1 MRKKF
6 FSLLLIFIL
15 AISMTQTAYAT
26 SISDL
31 QKQRQ
36 EKENQKKGTQ
46 SQLDSVNDQINDL
59 SGEKDDVDAQISEL
73 TGQIAEIMASVS
85 LLEDEIADTQ
95 VQIEQAQK
103 DYDEAKAKEEAQY
116 HAMKKRIQYLYEK
129 GETSYLDLLFKSAD
143 LTQLFNRAEYISQI
157 AAYDRKMLDQYE
169 AASEEVAARE
179 ADLKAEHEELV
190 TLKTNTE
197 EKQKDAERLMNE
209 KTAELKSYNSKI
221 AASEG
226 SLSDLEKDIAAQEDK
241 IKAIEAELKRKEEEA
256 KKAALEAGQK
266 YNTVSIGNINFIW
279 PCPASS
285 RITSSFGDRESPTEG
300 ASSSHQGIDIGA
312 STGSSILAAASGT
325 VTISTYSYSAG
336 NYIMINHGGGVSTVY
351 MHCSELLVSAG
362 QEVTQ
367 GQVIAK
373 VGSTGYSTGPHLHFG
388 IRVNGSYVN
397 PINYVSP

>member
-6 FSLLLIFIL
+6 TSLILILIL
-15 AISMTQTAYAT
+15 ALSTTHTAYAT
-26 SISDL
+26 SVSDL

-36 EKENQKKGTQ
+36 EKENEKKGTQ
-46 SQLDSVNDQINDL
+46 GQLDSLNDQINDL

-95 VQIEQAQK
+95 VQIEQAQM

-190 TLKTNTE
+190 ALKTNTE

-256 KKAALEAGQK
+256 KKAALEAGKK

-300 ASSSHQGIDIGA
+300 ASSSHQGIDGQQHSGGGFRYRNHIYIQLFCRQLYHDQSWRRCLHRLHALFGTSRFCRA
-312 STGSSILAAASGT
+312 GGDTG
-325 VTISTYSYSAG
+325 AG
-336 NYIMINHGGGVSTVY
+336 N
-351 MHCSELLVSAG
+351 C
-362 QEVTQ
+362 
-367 GQVIAK
+367 
-373 VGSTGYSTGPHLHFG
+373 
-388 IRVNGSYVN
+388 
-397 PINYVSP
+397 

>member
-1 MRKKF
+1 MR
-6 FSLLLIFIL
+6 
-15 AISMTQTAYAT
+15 
-26 SISDL
+26 
-31 QKQRQ
+31 R
-36 EKENQKKGTQ
+36 KE
-46 SQLDSVNDQINDL
+46 
-59 SGEKDDVDAQISEL
+59 
-73 TGQIAEIMASVS
+73 AEIEEAEAELAASK
-85 LLEDEIADTQ
+85 EDERR
-95 VQIEQAQK
+95 
-103 DYDEAKAKEEAQY
+103 QY
-116 HAMKKRIQYLYEK
+116 ESMKLRIQYMYEK

-190 TLKTNTE
+190 ALKTNTE

-256 KKAALEAGQK
+256 KKAALEAGKK

-312 STGSSILAAASGT
+312 SHGQQHSGGGFRYRNHIYIQLFCRQLYHDQSWRRCLHRLHALFGTSRFCRAGGDTG
-325 VTISTYSYSAG
+325 AG
-336 NYIMINHGGGVSTVY
+336 N
-351 MHCSELLVSAG
+351 C
-362 QEVTQ
+362 
-367 GQVIAK
+367 
-373 VGSTGYSTGPHLHFG
+373 
-388 IRVNGSYVN
+388 
-397 PINYVSP
+397 

>member
-1 MRKKF
+1 MKYRKRIEAAVMTAVLTV
-6 FSLLLIFIL
+6 SCIFP
-15 AISMTQTAYAT
+15 SY
-26 SISDL
+26 
-31 QKQRQ
+31 
-36 EKENQKKGTQ
+36 GT
-46 SQLDSVNDQINDL
+46 
-59 SGEKDDVDAQISEL
+59 KTDVDAARESKSNLENEKKEIEKTIEKLEVLKSDTASYVNQLDAEL
-73 TGQIAEIMASVS
+73 NSLNKQVTALNSRVAAKEAEIEEAEAELAASK
-85 LLEDEIADTQ
+85 EDERR
-95 VQIEQAQK
+95 
-103 DYDEAKAKEEAQY
+103 QY
-116 HAMKKRIQYLYEK
+116 ESMKLRIQYMYEK

-256 KKAALEAGQK
+256 KKAALEAGLK
-266 YNTVSIGNINFIW
+266 YNTIGNINFIW

>member
-1 MRKKF
+1 MKYRKRIEAAVMTAVLTV
-6 FSLLLIFIL
+6 SCIFP
-15 AISMTQTAYAT
+15 SY
-26 SISDL
+26 
-31 QKQRQ
+31 
-36 EKENQKKGTQ
+36 GT
-46 SQLDSVNDQINDL
+46 
-59 SGEKDDVDAQISEL
+59 KTDVDAARESKSNLENEKKEIEKTIEKLEVLKSDTASYVNQLDAEL
-73 TGQIAEIMASVS
+73 NSLNKQVTALNSRVAAKEAEIEEAEAELAASK
-85 LLEDEIADTQ
+85 EDERR
-95 VQIEQAQK
+95 
-103 DYDEAKAKEEAQY
+103 QY
-116 HAMKKRIQYLYEK
+116 ESMKLRIQYMYEK

-190 TLKTNTE
+190 ALKTHTE

-256 KKAALEAGQK
+256 KKAALEAGKK

>member
-1 MRKKF
+1 MKYRKRIEAAVMTTVLTV
-6 FSLLLIFIL
+6 SCIFP
-15 AISMTQTAYAT
+15 SY
-26 SISDL
+26 
-31 QKQRQ
+31 
-36 EKENQKKGTQ
+36 GT
-46 SQLDSVNDQINDL
+46 
-59 SGEKDDVDAQISEL
+59 KTDVDAARESKSNLENEKKEIEKTIEKLEVLKSDTASYVNQLDAEL
-73 TGQIAEIMASVS
+73 NSLNKQVTALNSRVAAKEAEIEEAEAELAASK
-85 LLEDEIADTQ
+85 EDERR
-95 VQIEQAQK
+95 
-103 DYDEAKAKEEAQY
+103 QY
-116 HAMKKRIQYLYEK
+116 ESMKLRIQYMYEK

-256 KKAALEAGQK
+256 KKAALEAGKK

-388 IRVNGSYVN
+388 IRENGSHVN

>member
-1 MRKKF
+1 MKYRKRIEAAVMTAVLTV
-6 FSLLLIFIL
+6 SCIFP
-15 AISMTQTAYAT
+15 SY
-26 SISDL
+26 
-31 QKQRQ
+31 
-36 EKENQKKGTQ
+36 GT
-46 SQLDSVNDQINDL
+46 
-59 SGEKDDVDAQISEL
+59 KTDVDAARESKSNLENEKKEIEKTIEKLEVLKSDTASYVNQLDAEL
-73 TGQIAEIMASVS
+73 NSLNKQVTALNSRVAAKEAEIEEAEAELAASK
-85 LLEDEIADTQ
+85 EDERR
-95 VQIEQAQK
+95 
-103 DYDEAKAKEEAQY
+103 QY
-116 HAMKKRIQYLYEK
+116 ESMKLRIQYMYEK

-157 AAYDRKMLDQYE
+157 AAYDRKMLDQCE

-256 KKAALEAGQK
+256 KKAALEAGLK